1 MSLKKKLEMHQSV
14 HKKQPFFSMSISARL
29 ATSFTLSAF
38 VMLAIFTAIQH
49 SILIRTV
56 EWDEKQVVLD
66 RIMMLETALRV
77 YGDNHL
83 VLDHEVNLEGG
94 AYWPEQQYVQYSR
107 IQDENGRTIIETSG
121 MEEMLP
127 AALFPQPY
135 EVDLI
140 TDQDGIHYLEAP
152 NGQAYFLT
160 STWVRSDD
168 VDGAKRVIQVAL
180 NETGERAILAG
191 YSRDTLLALFT
202 GTLLFAIVSA
212 FIVRRSLRPLHEL
225 AKTARAITANNLTA
239 EADPDVARWP
249 NELRSLADSFYS
261 MLSRINVSYNRC
273 SQCAEEMA
281 HELRNPIQVLMGEA
295 EVILARERTPEEY
308 RQVLESSL
316 EEYNH
321 LARMINELLFI
332 SRADNP
338 YMAIQ
343 RSRIDARNE
352 LEVVRDF
359 YEALSFEQEIAI
371 TCVGQACLDADSQLL
386 RRALSNLVCNAVMH
400 TPQGGKIQL
409 EAKEVKGKNVVE
421 ILVRDNGCGIAS
433 EALPHIFDRF
443 YSVENKNNFSGQGIG
458 LGLPIV
464 KSIMNLHGGSVEI
477 KSIQGTGTTVVLRFP
492 IQAADNHKEQAHQ
505 RKVHTVSVVDSTTA

>member
-1 MSLKKKLEMHQSV
+1 
-14 HKKQPFFSMSISARL
+14 MSISARL

-38 VMLAIFTAIQH
+38 IMLAIFAAIQY
-49 SILIRTV
+49 SILIQQV

-66 RIMMLETALRV
+66 RVNMLETALRV

-107 IQDENGRTIIETSG
+107 IQDENGETIIETPG
-121 MEEMLP
+121 MEDILP

-140 TDQDGIHYLEAP
+140 TDKDGIHYREAP
-152 NGQAYFLT
+152 NGQEYFLT
-160 STWVRSDD
+160 STWARSGG
-168 VDGAKRVIQVAL
+168 VDGAIRVIQVAL
-180 NETGERAILAG
+180 NETGERTMMAG
-191 YSRDTLLALFT
+191 YNRDILLTLFA
-202 GTLLFAIVSA
+202 GTLLFAVVSA
-212 FIVRRSLRPLHEL
+212 FIVRRCLRPLHEL
-225 AKTARAITANNLTA
+225 ATTAKTITAHNIIT

-249 NELRSLADSFYS
+249 HELRSLADSFYS

-308 RQVLESSL
+308 RRVLESSL
-316 EEYNH
+316 EEYNQ

-338 YMAIQ
+338 SMAIQ
-343 RSRIDARNE
+343 RSRIDVRNE

-359 YEALSFEQEIAI
+359 YEALSVEQEIAI
-371 TCVGQACLDADSQLL
+371 TCDGQASLDADSQLL
-386 RRALSNLVCNAVMH
+386 RRALSNLVANAVMH

-409 EAKEVKGKNVVE
+409 EAKEVKENNAVE

-443 YSVENKNNFSGQGIG
+443 YTVENKNNHPGQGVG

-464 KSIMNLHGGSVEI
+464 KSIMNLHGGSVDI
-477 KSIQGTGTTVVLRFP
+477 ISTQGAGTTVVLRFP
-492 IQAADNHKEQAHQ
+492 MQVADNHQERAHQ
-505 RKVHTVSVVDSTTA
+505 QRVHIVSVADSTTA